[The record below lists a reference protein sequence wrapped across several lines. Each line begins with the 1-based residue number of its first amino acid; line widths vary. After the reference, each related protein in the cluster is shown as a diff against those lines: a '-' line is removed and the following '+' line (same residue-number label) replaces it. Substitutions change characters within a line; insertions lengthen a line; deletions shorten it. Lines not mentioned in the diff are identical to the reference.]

1 MLCTTV
7 YVSYMT
13 DVLRELHSAWEL
25 KQLPKLQ
32 QRVHKIW
39 LQSRERDQISI
50 WQEEAGR
57 LQQRVLTLVHEITAT
72 HSNKASPAF
81 KVIRRSCGSV
91 AETFNNLHQ
100 FLYKL
105 EVAALPDAPA
115 RPARQQAEGVTR

>member
-1 MLCTTV
+1 MPGILKE
-7 YVSYMT
+7 MQ
-13 DVLRELHSAWEL
+13 SAWKL

-32 QRVHKIW
+32 ERIHKIW
-39 LQSRERDQISI
+39 VQSRERSQISI
-50 WQEEAGR
+50 WQEETGL
-57 LQQRVLTLVHEITAT
+57 LQQRVLKLVHGITAT

-105 EVAALPDAPA
+105 KVAALPDAPA
-115 RPARQQAEGVTR
+115 RPARHQAEHVPR